1 MQFYFNYQPNF
12 GTVAHSRATVL
23 ISLLSLIVKQNFF
36 ENIVTLCMIFMIV
49 SMEAKMR
56 RLCFQWGENLT
67 MTERELRQLI
77 SRSREEGFRALFQ
90 QYQGYVYTIVWNHI
104 SSVGSREDAEECM
117 SDIFTEIFLHF
128 EEIHEN
134 ALKGYIGTVAKR
146 KSVNLFYQLQ
156 KNQTV
161 PLEEAVPIA
170 SGQDIPK
177 DYENADFQRN
187 LLEKIISLGEPDST
201 IIIQKYYYDRKSG
214 EIAKVVNL
222 SPVTV
227 RVRLNRA
234 LKRLRKLLTDEE
246 I

>member
-1 MQFYFNYQPNF
+1 
-12 GTVAHSRATVL
+12 
-23 ISLLSLIVKQNFF
+23 
-36 ENIVTLCMIFMIV
+36 
-49 SMEAKMR
+49 
-56 RLCFQWGENLT
+56 
-67 MTERELRQLI
+67 MTEKELRSLVN
-77 SRSREEGFRALFQ
+77 RSREDGFRALFQ

-146 KSVNLFYQLQ
+146 KAVNAFYRLQ

-161 PLEEAVPIA
+161 PLEEAISVA
-170 SGQDIPK
+170 SGQDIAS
-177 DYENADFQRN
+177 DYETADFQKM
-187 LLEKIISLGEPDST
+187 LLEKITSLGEPDST

-214 EIAKVVNL
+214 EIAKAVNL

-234 LKRLRKLLTDEE
+234 LKRLRKLLTDEQF
-246 I
+246 